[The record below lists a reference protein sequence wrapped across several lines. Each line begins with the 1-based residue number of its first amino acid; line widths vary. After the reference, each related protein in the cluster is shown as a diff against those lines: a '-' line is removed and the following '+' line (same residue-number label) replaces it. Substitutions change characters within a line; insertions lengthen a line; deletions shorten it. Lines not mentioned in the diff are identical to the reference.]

1 LYFSDVKAYN
11 MVSLLSGYFKGVG
24 VKRLRNVEIK
34 KSVSNQHEFNGIHE
48 FKTLFGSERSQYN
61 AHFIYL
67 ADEEDDII
75 QSQSQLTWYDAR
87 ENNKKRTEYRLY
99 YASNAVMSA
108 ANTDDL
114 LVIGRTGNGKVAVIV
129 APKDSTSERQLLW
142 LFGVSE
148 VGHRFEFRDF
158 REKDAELGFAG
169 KFIINSLGFE
179 LPVTEPDYLHELI
192 DRFGTEFPST
202 SDFSAYTR
210 NTLRNHISPTQ
221 NPDSSL
227 LELLEQ
233 EEKLFRTLEKEIVQK
248 RLKQG
253 FGDDASDVDAFITF
267 SLSVQNR
274 RKSRAGHAFENH
286 LAYVFARN
294 MIDYSRGAKTERNNK
309 PDFLFPGIRFYKDES
324 FPVSLLS
331 MLGVKTTAKDR
342 WRQVLSEAD
351 RISKKHLITL
361 EPAISKNQTDEMIA
375 QNLQLVVPREISE
388 TYSPEQ
394 RQQLITLSDF
404 ISLIKEKQDLS
415 DV

>member
-1 LYFSDVKAYN
+1 
-11 MVSLLSGYFKGVG
+11 MTSLLSGFFQGVG
-24 VKRLRNVEIK
+24 VKRLRDVEINK
-34 KSVSNQHEFNGIHE
+34 QVSNQHEFNGIDE
-48 FKTLFGSERSQYN
+48 FKTLFGSEKSQYN
-61 AHFIYL
+61 GHFIFL
-67 ADEEDDII
+67 TDEEEEII
-75 QSQSQLTWYDAR
+75 QSQGQLTWYDAR
-87 ENNKKRTEYRLY
+87 ERNEKRTEFRLY
-99 YASNAVMSA
+99 YSSNAVMSS

-114 LVIGRTGNGKVAVIV
+114 LVIGRTANGKVAVII
-129 APKDSTSERQLLW
+129 APKDSTSESQLLW

-158 REKDAELGFAG
+158 RKKDTELGFAG

-179 LPVTEPDYLHELI
+179 LPETELDYLNELLY
-192 DRFGTEFPST
+192 RYGTAFPST
-202 SDFSAYTR
+202 SDFSGYTR
-210 NTLRNHISPTQ
+210 DTLHDLIAPIQ

-227 LELLEQ
+227 LKLLER
-233 EEKLFRTLEKEIVQK
+233 EEKLFRTLEKQIVQK

-253 FGDDASDVDAFITF
+253 FGEDGSEVDAFIQF

-286 LAYVFARN
+286 LAYIFDQN
-294 MIDYSRGAKTERNNK
+294 MLHYSRGAKTERNNR
-309 PDFLFPGIRFYKDES
+309 PDFLFPGIRFYKDKN

-375 QNLQLVVPREISE
+375 QNLQLVVPFDILE
-388 TYSPEQ
+388 TYTHEQ

-404 ISLIKEKQDLS
+404 ISVVNNKQNLS